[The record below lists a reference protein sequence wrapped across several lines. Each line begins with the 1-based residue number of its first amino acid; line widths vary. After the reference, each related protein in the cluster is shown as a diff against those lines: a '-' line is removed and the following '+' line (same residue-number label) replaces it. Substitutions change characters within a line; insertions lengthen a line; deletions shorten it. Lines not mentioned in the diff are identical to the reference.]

1 MDIKAVLQK
10 SRAALYMILVQLFL
24 TGMMVLSKVILN
36 HGVFIFALLTYRQ
49 IVAAIFLAPLS
60 FFLER
65 VTMAL
70 GLYYYGLRYTTA
82 TYASTFLNL
91 VPIVTFVFST
101 VLGIEKLGLRTIGGR
116 VKVVGTILCVAG
128 AIVITLY
135 RGKPLHMQHS
145 HAHNDHN
152 STKKITKEDMVHG
165 SLLLVGSC
173 LGSAAWFI
181 SQVKV
186 FKVFPST
193 YWATMLSCLAG
204 GIQSS
209 IIGIALQRRKSAWR
223 LGWDLNLLTIIYSGV
238 LTTGVSFCLIQ
249 WAVANRGPTYPP
261 MFNPLLLV
269 FVAILESLFMGE
281 ELFVGSILGMV
292 LIIGGLYAFLWGKK
306 NQLKANKMGTGDA
319 ALAPG
324 STQSS
329 TTVTPVNVGDITL
342 VLETAQASSII
353 SPTVDQQEPKILSD
367 NLSEKEVGIQK

>member
-10 SRAALYMILVQLFL
+10 SRAALYMMLVQLFL

-36 HGVFIFALLTYRQ
+36 RGVFIFALLTYRQ
-49 IVAAIFLAPLS
+49 IVATIFLAPLS
-60 FFLER
+60 FFMER
-65 VTMAL
+65 GMHKKLTWRALMWMFFNGLFGVTMAL

-145 HAHNDHN
+145 HAHNDHS
-152 STKKITKEDMVHG
+152 STKKITKDDMVHG

-181 SQVKV
+181 SQAKV

-209 IIGIALQRRKSAWR
+209 IIGIALERRKSAW
-223 LGWDLNLLTIIYSGV
+223 
-238 LTTGVSFCLIQ
+238 
-249 WAVANRGPTYPP
+249 
-261 MFNPLLLV
+261 
-269 FVAILESLFMGE
+269 
-281 ELFVGSILGMV
+281 SILGMV
-292 LIIGGLYAFLWGKK
+292 LIIGGLYAFIWGKK
-306 NQLKANKMGTGDA
+306 DQLKENKMSSGDA
-319 ALAPG
+319 ALVPG

-353 SPTVDQQEPKILSD
+353 SPIVDQQEPKILSD
-367 NLSEKEVGIQK
+367 HLSEKEVGTQK